1 MPIGGVFL
9 LQLFL
14 AIFVVYYAWVKSKWP
29 TWVKVVTTVTVSI
42 FMLPIVIG
50 VLNPPEN
57 STKAPKTV
65 KVVQQPEQKPP
76 EAKPNTEKLNAT
88 VTRNNVAIKVTNN
101 EDIDWVGCEVSINN
115 KYGQVVPNIPK
126 KDSVVLMYTD
136 FTSAQAERFN
146 YYQTAPQNVTIKGC
160 QGENSYRLGYF
171 EW

>member
-76 EAKPNTEKLNAT
+76 KPNPILKN
-88 VTRNNVAIKVTNN
+88 
-101 EDIDWVGCEVSINN
+101 
-115 KYGQVVPNIPK
+115 
-126 KDSVVLMYTD
+126 
-136 FTSAQAERFN
+136 
-146 YYQTAPQNVTIKGC
+146 
-160 QGENSYRLGYF
+160 
-171 EW
+171 